1 MKLFTALE
9 NESIDIPSSGSD
21 TLEEQIINQTE
32 AVDAL
37 VENQELQDEA
47 LVSAE
52 TLEKMEAA
60 ETTEEAVQIAREHIL
75 ATVGYKK
82 QFSMEDFHSHMSN
95 GLSVAQEGFFSR
107 VGNAFNRMFTTSASF
122 KRRLDDALSRLKAN
136 GTKEGELKD
145 PAFSKNLI
153 AKSDKIITSAD
164 VVKYLDKLD
173 AAINVRE
180 LDQHLAKCTNIMNQ
194 LTKDISTSGF
204 MTSKDAV
211 AKVEA
216 TAAAVEKD
224 LQAFEKLT
232 AGYVIEKQVDL
243 YPDYTPIQYN
253 DAVKLADRIF
263 KSFTG
268 EAFDTPNHRNFMNA
282 IDNFNEVYFSRLNR
296 SVGYNLVNIAP
307 EDMRKVQL
315 IVNRINNIITDIA
328 IAVSKR
334 YKVAHSCLRYIEQSV
349 NK

>member
-1 MKLFTALE
+1 
-9 NESIDIPSSGSD
+9 
-21 TLEEQIINQTE
+21 
-32 AVDAL
+32 
-37 VENQELQDEA
+37 
-47 LVSAE
+47 
-52 TLEKMEAA
+52 
-60 ETTEEAVQIAREHIL
+60 
-75 ATVGYKK
+75 
-82 QFSMEDFHSHMSN
+82 
-95 GLSVAQEGFFSR
+95 
-107 VGNAFNRMFTTSASF
+107 
-122 KRRLDDALSRLKAN
+122 
-136 GTKEGELKD
+136 
-145 PAFSKNLI
+145 
-153 AKSDKIITSAD
+153 
-164 VVKYLDKLD
+164 
-173 AAINVRE
+173 
-180 LDQHLAKCTNIMNQ
+180 MNQ

-204 MTSKDAV
+204 LTSKDAV

-243 YPDYTPIQYN
+243 FPDYTPIQYN

-268 EAFDTPNHRNFMNA
+268 EAFDTPTYRNFMNA
-282 IDNFNEVYFSRLNR
+282 VDNFNEVYFSRLNR
-296 SVGYNLVNIAP
+296 SIGYNLVNIAP

-328 IAVSKR
+328 TAVSKR